1 VSNDVSWADIAA
13 VVDLH
18 SCSWPLAAIDEQL
31 IVLRANPAF
40 AALCGAEQLR
50 ETQSVVG
57 ASLASLWGQS
67 AALVALQQ
75 EIARG
80 RARRF
85 KATVEQRLPDEAS
98 RELELSLSPLEGGN
112 KQCWAVAVEQPNLT
126 QLTHTNRLATI
137 GTLTAALA
145 HELGTPLNV
154 ITARGQMIVRG
165 VTRGDRTILEDIEVM
180 VQQAERMAQTV
191 RDVLGYARQR
201 QTPVPAS
208 DLRALVEAVFRVLRT
223 TARQKHVNLEL
234 SASAARIGSSVAS
247 GALSQVL
254 TNLII
259 NAIDAQPTGGSVEV
273 DIQLCDDPASHP
285 GNPVE
290 IRVHDRGHG
299 VPPRLRERIFEPFFT
314 TKDDRGTGL
323 GLAVC
328 CELMREQGGAL
339 ELSESGPAGTTF
351 LVRVPKA

>member
-165 VTRGDRTILEDIEVM
+165 VTRGDRTILEDIYSDPQKVISRDGLGVEGKARGGRLLAGKQPTSLPAWRGNEPQRRPPRRNAEGHAAIG
-180 VQQAERMAQTV
+180 VQNQRLFTFLWRA
-191 RDVLGYARQR
+191 VLGRHRRARR
-201 QTPVPAS
+201 
-208 DLRALVEAVFRVLRT
+208 
-223 TARQKHVNLEL
+223 
-234 SASAARIGSSVAS
+234 
-247 GALSQVL
+247 
-254 TNLII
+254 
-259 NAIDAQPTGGSVEV
+259 
-273 DIQLCDDPASHP
+273 
-285 GNPVE
+285 
-290 IRVHDRGHG
+290 
-299 VPPRLRERIFEPFFT
+299 
-314 TKDDRGTGL
+314 
-323 GLAVC
+323 
-328 CELMREQGGAL
+328 
-339 ELSESGPAGTTF
+339 
-351 LVRVPKA
+351 